1 MKSECLSRRF
11 TPARARI
18 AGLDAEL
25 PAAVLWP
32 LAQEVGQRMAM
43 APRPSQL

>member
-1 MKSECLSRRF
+1 MKTKCLSHRC
-11 TPARARI
+11 TPAQAQI

-32 LAQEVGQRMAM
+32 VIQELGQLMAM